1 MAGAKYV
8 PVPLELKDGKW
19 IFDIEHLK
27 KALSAHTKILILNNA
42 HNPTGKL
49 FTQEELEGITNVLN
63 DYPNV
68 IVISD
73 DVYEFLVFDG
83 KETTLFASIGDN

>member
-8 PVPLELKDGKW
+8 PVPLELKQGNW
-19 IFDIEHLK
+19 IFDLEHLK
-27 KALSAHTKILILNNA
+27 KALTTQTKILILNNA

-49 FTQEELEGITNVLN
+49 FTKEELEGITCVLN
-63 DYPNV
+63 DYPKV

-83 KETTLFASIGDN
+83 K